1 MAALGDVTVSIY
13 QNWEYT
19 YSNFREFHFKA
30 STCREIVKAVVPSSV
45 ICIGKKLDG
54 IQLFISRVCVCLVVS
69 DSFVTAWTV
78 AHGLLCRWNFPS
90 KNTGVVSHFLLQGIF
105 LTQGLNPCPLHLLH
119 WLAGGFF
126 TSLPP
131 SVVSHFCHSVVSDSV
146 TSWIAACPASL
157 SITNSWGLLKLM
169 SIELVMPSNHL
180 PFSSSLQSFPASG
193 SFQLS
198 QFYGI
203 RLPKSWSFSFNISPS
218 NEHSG
223 LISFRIDWLDLLAVQ
238 GTLKS
243 LLQHHSSKASILWH
257 SAFFHQQ

>member
-19 YSNFREFHFKA
+19 YPNFREFHFKA

-126 TSLPP
+126 TSGATLRSQSFLSLSRVRLCDLMDCSMPSFPVHHQLLGLAQTHVHRVGDAIQPSPLLLQP
-131 SVVSHFCHSVVSDSV
+131 SVF
-146 TSWIAACPASL
+146 P
-157 SITNSWGLLKLM
+157 SIRVF
-169 SIELVMPSNHL
+169 SIESVLWHQVAKILEFQLQH
-180 PFSSSLQSFPASG
+180 QSF
-193 SFQLS
+193 Q
-198 QFYGI
+198 
-203 RLPKSWSFSFNISPS
+203 WT
-218 NEHSG
+218 
-223 LISFRIDWLDLLAVQ
+223 FRTDLL
-238 GTLKS
+238 
-243 LLQHHSSKASILWH
+243 
-257 SAFFHQQ
+257 